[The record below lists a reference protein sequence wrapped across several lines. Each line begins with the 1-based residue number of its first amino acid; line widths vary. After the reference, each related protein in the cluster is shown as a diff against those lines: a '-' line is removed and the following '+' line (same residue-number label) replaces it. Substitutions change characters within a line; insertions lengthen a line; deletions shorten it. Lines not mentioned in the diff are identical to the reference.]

1 MQVFNIIFLDC
12 MLFYEDLRR
21 IIINLES
28 KDILA
33 INLKYYR
40 HLAKLSQEKFAE
52 TIDTSLIYINQL
64 EKGKRNPSLEML
76 DRISISISNLL
87 GKDIPSS
94 ELIAYDKKK
103 IIVAKRVDEIKRKSN

>member
-1 MQVFNIIFLDC
+1 M
-12 MLFYEDLRR
+12 
-21 IIINLES
+21 ES

-40 HLAKLSQEKFAE
+40 HLTKLSQEKFAE
-52 TIDTSLIYINQL
+52 AIDTSLIYINQL

-87 GKDIPSS
+87 NINISSS
-94 ELIAYDKKK
+94 ELITYDQKK
-103 IIVAKRVDEIKRKSN
+103 IITAKRVDELNNSSIKKTLAKL

>member
-1 MQVFNIIFLDC
+1 M
-12 MLFYEDLRR
+12 
-21 IIINLES
+21 IIILES

-52 TIDTSLIYINQL
+52 IIGTSLIYINQL
-64 EKGKRNPSLEML
+64 EKAKRNPSLEML

-87 GKDIPSS
+87 GKDISSS
-94 ELIAYDKKK
+94 ELIVYDKKRV
-103 IIVAKRVDEIKRKSN
+103 IVAKRVDQNQIKKNSSDHS